1 MTDRL
6 NILADENIPFV
17 EEAFAGVGEVRLRSG
32 RAMNADAVRGA
43 DVLLVRSVTPVT
55 RDLLGGS
62 QVQFVGSAT
71 IGTDHIDHGYLKKR
85 GITFAHAPGSNAG
98 SVVEYV
104 TAALLRLAV
113 RKGTRLRGK
122 TLGIVGCGSI
132 GGRLAQRAP
141 ALGLHVLKNDPPR
154 AEEAEAAGQ
163 PHEFVALETVLQE
176 ADIVTLHVPLTREG
190 AHPTYH
196 LVDREALAMMASGAW
211 LVNTSRG
218 PAVDNRILRSRLQ
231 EGGLGGAVL
240 DVWEGEPTPDPDLVR
255 LVDLATPHIA
265 GYSFDGKV
273 QGTIMLYRA
282 LMQHLGRP
290 EQWDCEAV
298 LAPEKALD
306 LAPPDPALPETEGLN
321 WLVRQMYDVGAD
333 DRRMR
338 GLLDRPAGERG
349 AYFTELRRTYPRRR
363 TFERYALPAPL
374 VPEAYRP
381 AVREGLQVDLTS
393 MAPCGTP
400 A

>member
-1 MTDRL
+1 MAKRL
-6 NILADENIPFV
+6 KILADENIPFV
-17 EEAFAGVGEVRLRSG
+17 EEAFAGVGDVRLSPGRSMDAG
-32 RAMNADAVRGA
+32 AVREA

-55 RDLLGGS
+55 PDLLEGS

-71 IGTDHIDHGYLKKR
+71 IGTDHVDHGYLKER
-85 GITFAHAPGSNAG
+85 GITFSHAPGSNAD

-104 TAALLRLAV
+104 TAVLLRLAV

-132 GGRLAQRAP
+132 GGRMARRAP

-163 PHEFVALETVLQE
+163 PHDFVSLETVLRE
-176 ADIVTLHVPLTREG
+176 ADIVTLHVPLTRGG

-196 LVDREALAMMASGAW
+196 LVGEEALAMMAPDAW

-218 PAVDNRILRSRLQ
+218 PAVDNRALRSRLQ
-231 EGGLGGAVL
+231 EEGLGGAVL
-240 DVWEGEPTPDPDLVR
+240 DVWEGEPTPDPDLIR

-273 QGTIMLYRA
+273 QGTVMLYRA

-306 LAPPDPALPETEGLN
+306 LAPPDPALPEADGLN

-333 DRRMR
+333 DHRMR
-338 GLLDRPAGERG
+338 GLLDRQAGERG
-349 AYFTELRRTYPRRR
+349 SYFTELRRTYPRRR
-363 TFERYALPAPL
+363 TFGRHILPAAL

-381 AVREGLQVDLTS
+381 AVREGLQVDLTRLS
-393 MAPCGTP
+393 RQRR
-400 A
+400 